1 MTFKFKDITVSSEA
15 VKVVKTL
22 EDLTGND
29 NVEVQQL
36 LSRLGMKSFL
46 TAAPQSKFEQFFN
59 NQAKIFFVC
68 DYIINEEFIGVLL
81 VFQRYP
87 EATHYEIFK
96 KNKFD
101 NEPKFERILFLD
113 SHSLAEETNRFLF
126 YLESAGL
133 SFNENAVFAILDD
146 NVKVDRIYEFF
157 IRAVFV
163 PTKVEAFDID
173 ANMRS
178 KNQVETLNISDDD
191 QLISL
196 FSSRPSW
203 LLPIFNS
210 EIPFFNKKNTE
221 LEFSDIPNG
230 IIFCATK
237 NEDVMQLI
245 KDAIYLFGA
254 KKTLL
259 RLIDLMNKKDLA
271 LSKPVRDAFSVAIDE
286 QRGVFSFSIFQI
298 EIAKKLSIKVLET
311 GSVSFNSFDN
321 LTKIF
326 NVIKSVDGP
335 RELIT
340 AEVTGNDSQIS
351 TGVSLSS
358 NSESTST
365 SI

>member
-87 EATHYEIFK
+87 EATHYEIF
-96 KNKFD
+96 
-101 NEPKFERILFLD
+101 
-113 SHSLAEETNRFLF
+113 
-126 YLESAGL
+126 
-133 SFNENAVFAILDD
+133 
-146 NVKVDRIYEFF
+146 

-163 PTKVEAFDID
+163 PTKVEDFDID

-365 SI
+365 S